1 MRVRPPSL
9 TSVRQ
14 KSSMS
19 DRMDMLT
26 VLVQVEYKRKK
37 VTNVA
42 VERVLLVEKV
52 LEYAKKNT
60 RAIVLYESL
69 DVIVQV
75 LAIDVIEKQK
85 TSRKNGTIGVASG
98 GIQYRNKC
106 ELRRMLIHQIVKVV
120 KNYEF
125 TLSDNDL
132 P

>member
-26 VLVQVEYKRKK
+26 VLVQV
-37 VTNVA
+37 A
-42 VERVLLVEKV
+42 
-52 LEYAKKNT
+52 
-60 RAIVLYESL
+60 L

-106 ELRRMLIHQIVKVV
+106 ELRRMLIHQIVKVM